1 MNEKKPLFFSGGTA
15 LKGLSQ
21 YFARIKFP
29 TYHIITVFDSGGS
42 SAALRKSFS
51 APAVGDL
58 RNRLLALADI
68 GKTSPAMLAFCN
80 SRLPRDV
87 SPAEARRL
95 LDGILASPLLGDI
108 PAEFQQTI
116 RPHLSY
122 FLEKVPANFDAR
134 GASMGNLLLIA
145 SWLKNHGDLE
155 AALAFF
161 TSFFHICGA
170 IAPVVDS
177 SLHMG
182 ARLKDGRIIVGQH
195 LFASLP
201 APVERIFL
209 TVRSP
214 ESAKEPV
221 PICRPKM
228 AQRARELIGR
238 AGLVCYPM
246 GSFYSSVLVNLL
258 AKGAGESVAASR
270 APKVFIPNSGG
281 DHETGQMGL
290 AEQTLEIL
298 DRLRED
304 APKAAISDLMN
315 FVLLDL
321 QNGAYPGD
329 VPASLELLR
338 SLGIQVLDRPIM
350 AQDDPS
356 RHEPEPLFSALT
368 ELMKQEAGA

>member
-29 TYHIITVFDSGGS
+29 TCHIITVFDSGGS
-42 SAALRKSFS
+42 SAALRKAFS

-80 SRLPRDV
+80 SRLPKDI
-87 SPAEARRL
+87 SAAEARRL
-95 LDGILASPLLGDI
+95 LDGILASPLLRDI
-108 PAEFQQTI
+108 PPEFQRTI
-116 RPHLSY
+116 RTHLSY
-122 FLEKVPANFDAR
+122 FLEKAPANFDAR

-177 SLHMG
+177 ALHLG
-182 ARLKDGRIIVGQH
+182 ARLKDGRVIVGQH

-201 APVERIFL
+201 GPVERIFL
-209 TVRSP
+209 TVRAP
-214 ESAKEPV
+214 ESAKAPV
-221 PICRPKM
+221 PVCRPAM
-228 AQRARELIGR
+228 TRRAKELISR

-258 AKGAGESVAASR
+258 TEGAGKSVAAVR

-281 DHETGQMGL
+281 DHETGPMSL
-290 AEQTLEIL
+290 AKQALEIL
-298 DRLRED
+298 DRLRDD
-304 APKAAISDLMN
+304 APKAAISDLLN

-329 VPASLELLR
+329 VPASLERLR
-338 SLGIQVLDRPIM
+338 ELGIQVIDRPIV
-350 AQDDPS
+350 ARDNPT
-356 RHEPEPLFSALT
+356 RHEPEPLFSALA
-368 ELMKQEAGA
+368 ELMEQGTGA